1 MSVLPSIP
9 RACRA
14 SSSRLPPHPPLRT
27 TAFKSIHPISIRS
40 LSLLPSRSP
49 SSVPFF
55 LPHLGLG
62 GGKHQAQLPEYGKG
76 KGRQPD
82 EEEEVDDAEWDMRVA
97 RAMLHLQET
106 LPLFF
111 DPEMNSTNM
120 FPRNIFSKH
129 MVLTLP
135 APLPLKISSLSGY
148 SMAFSLTRSGMHALQ
163 TDLRSDLERMSFSP
177 SPSDVV
183 QSDSK
188 SASLLAK
195 KPVPSHRQKQ
205 IRVQVAVYGTLRL
218 PPHKEAKWHTS
229 SLYTFSPYSGLV
241 TSHEVETIRP
251 LPGEGVAEWLM
262 SRLLGWTSRQSVNE
276 GAVPCPRTV
285 ALPTRNEMERFK
297 RGSNGDPSRDQ

>member
-14 SSSRLPPHPPLRT
+14 SSSRLPQHPPLRT
-27 TAFKSIHPISIRS
+27 TAFTSIHSISIRN

-62 GGKHQAQLPEYGKG
+62 GAKHQAQLPEYGKG
-76 KGRQPD
+76 KERQPD
-82 EEEEVDDAEWDMRVA
+82 EDEEVDDREWDMRVA

-120 FPRNIFSKH
+120 FPQNIFSKH
-129 MVLTLP
+129 MVLKLP

-148 SMAFSLTRSGMHALQ
+148 SMAFSLTRSGMHALH

-177 SPSDVV
+177 SPSDLA
-183 QSDSK
+183 QSDPK
-188 SASLLAK
+188 SALLLAK
-195 KPVPSHRQKQ
+195 KPVPAHRQKQ

-229 SLYTFSPYSGLV
+229 SLYTFSPFSGLI

-297 RGSNGDPSRDQ
+297 RGSDGDRSRDQ